1 MSTEEPTN
9 TQIVWSPDDLPAAEA
24 EALQAKEQR
33 PKKRVSRAKAVA
45 DGGVEGAAPA
55 KKRRTRTVKA
65 KEEAMPVASEG
76 SVPKTES
83 TAPAKSEG
91 AVPMATKPVVQPQ
104 PVTGKPEGSVP
115 MATKPVVQPQPVT
128 GKPEGSVPQSEG
140 VAPAKPEGSVP
151 SAAKPM
157 VQPQVATGSVP
168 KSEGTVPAKPNGSVP
183 AAAAQ
188 TAQQG
193 EKLAPEG
200 PQQPLSRRQLRR
212 QQWLANRAQRM
223 GNNGNRGNFNNNGN
237 QAPQGNRRPMG
248 DRPQQQQRFE
258 PQQVQVPRNPDLPEY
273 RLQDIH
279 SWDNGTIVQRMMPDA
294 NAEDLGA
301 MKRHEIIFAA
311 IRNYLSRGGAV
322 RTSGCLKVE
331 KEGYGFLRSSK
342 TNFLACPED
351 VFIPQ
356 QQIRRHSLRT
366 GDIVEG
372 PIRDPRDKD
381 RYFVLGSV
389 VSVNGKT
396 PSEAARIV
404 HFENLTPT
412 FPTRRIVLETEPGEL
427 STRVVDIFTPIGFG
441 QRGLIVAP
449 PRVGKTVLLQKMA
462 NAITKNHPDAILIV
476 LLIDERPEEVTD
488 MQRNTKAMVL
498 SSTFDEEPQHHVDV
512 ADMVIE
518 MSRRQA
524 ENGKD
529 VVILLDSIT
538 RLARAYNTVQPHS
551 GKILT
556 GGVDALALH
565 RPKRFF
571 GAARNI
577 EGGGSLTI
585 LATALIDTGSRMDEV
600 IFEEFKGTGNMELVL
615 DRGLADRRIF
625 PAIDIE
631 KSGTRKEDLLL
642 APLELEK
649 TWALRRVL
657 TDAGPERAMQSVLAG
672 MKKFK
677 SNPEFLLSLDLKNL

>member
-1 MSTEEPTN
+1 MSSEDPVAP
-9 TQIVWSPDDLPAAEA
+9 QVSWSPAELPETTAKALQDKEEARAKRGAKKAAAALAETVAPEGGAEA
-24 EALQAKEQR
+24 A
-33 PKKRVSRAKAVA
+33 PVKKRRGRPPKKAVA
-45 DGGVEGAAPA
+45 DAAA
-55 KKRRTRTVKA
+55 GND
-65 KEEAMPVASEG
+65 SG
-76 SVPKTES
+76 S
-83 TAPAKSEG
+83 A
-91 AVPMATKPVVQPQ
+91 
-104 PVTGKPEGSVP
+104 
-115 MATKPVVQPQPVT
+115 
-128 GKPEGSVPQSEG
+128 
-140 VAPAKPEGSVP
+140 
-151 SAAKPM
+151 
-157 VQPQVATGSVP
+157 
-168 KSEGTVPAKPNGSVP
+168 SVP
-183 AAAAQ
+183 APAPLAEPVSGPKAEASAPSAPTADAAAARVPPAPSPDPKAEPAP
-188 TAQQG
+188 TASPAPAPG
-193 EKLAPEG
+193 GTRAVASVPPTSDPVPRPEG
-200 PQQPLSRRQLRR
+200 PQQPLSKRQLRR
-212 QQWLANRAQRM
+212 QQWLANRAARM
-223 GNNGNRGNFNNNGN
+223 GNRNGGFTGNTGFIGNNANNGFN
-237 QAPQGNRRPMG
+237 GGAAHAPHPQGNRRPL
-248 DRPQQQQRFE
+248 DARHQHQQPRYE
-258 PQQVQVPRNPDLPEY
+258 PPPPSVPRNPDLPEY

-279 SWDNGTIVQRMMPDA
+279 SWDNGTIVERMMPDA
-294 NAEDLGA
+294 NPEDLGA

-322 RTSGCLKVE
+322 AATGCLKVE
-331 KEGYGFLRSSK
+331 KEGYGFLRSAK

-356 QQIRRHSLRT
+356 QQIRRHALRT

-381 RYFVLGSV
+381 RYFVLGNV

-412 FPTRRIVLETEPGEL
+412 FPTRRIVLETTPTEL
-427 STRVVDIFTPIGFG
+427 SMRVVDLFTPIGFG

-462 NAITKNHPDAILIV
+462 NAITRNHPEAILIV

-529 VVILLDSIT
+529 VIILLDSIT

-615 DRGLADRRIF
+615 DRGLADKRIF

-657 TDAGPERAMQSVLAG
+657 TDAGPERAMQSVIGG

-677 SNPEFLLSLDLKNL
+677 SNPEFLLSLDLKNV

>member
-1 MSTEEPTN
+1 MSSEDPVAP
-9 TQIVWSPDDLPAAEA
+9 QVSWSPAELPETTAKALQDKEEARAKRGAKKAAAALAETVAPEGGAEA
-24 EALQAKEQR
+24 
-33 PKKRVSRAKAVA
+33 
-45 DGGVEGAAPA
+45 APV
-55 KKRRTRTVKA
+55 KKRRGRPPKKA
-65 KEEAMPVASEG
+65 AEKDLGSAPV
-76 SVPKTES
+76 P
-83 TAPAKSEG
+83 APAPLAE
-91 AVPMATKPVVQPQ
+91 PVSGP
-104 PVTGKPEGSVP
+104 KAEAS
-115 MATKPVVQPQPVT
+115 A
-128 GKPEGSVPQSEG
+128 
-140 VAPAKPEGSVP
+140 P
-151 SAAKPM
+151 SAPTAD
-157 VQPQVATGSVP
+157 
-168 KSEGTVPAKPNGSVP
+168 
-183 AAAAQ
+183 AAAARVPPAPSPDPKAEPAP
-188 TAQQG
+188 TASPA
-193 EKLAPEG
+193 LAPGGTRAVASVPPPPDPAPRPEG
-200 PQQPLSRRQLRR
+200 PQQPLSKRQLRR
-212 QQWLANRAQRM
+212 QQWLANRAARM
-223 GNNGNRGNFNNNGN
+223 GNRNGGFTGNTGFTGNNANNGFN
-237 QAPQGNRRPMG
+237 GGAAHAPHPQGNRRPL
-248 DRPQQQQRFE
+248 DARHQHQQPRYE
-258 PQQVQVPRNPDLPEY
+258 PPPPSVPRNPDLPEY

-279 SWDNGTIVQRMMPDA
+279 SWDNGTIVERMMPDA
-294 NAEDLGA
+294 NPEDLGA

-322 RTSGCLKVE
+322 AATGCLKVE
-331 KEGYGFLRSSK
+331 KEGYGFLRSAK

-356 QQIRRHSLRT
+356 QQIRRHALRT

-381 RYFVLGSV
+381 RYFVLGNV

-412 FPTRRIVLETEPGEL
+412 FPTRRIVLETTPTEL
-427 STRVVDIFTPIGFG
+427 SMRVVDLFTPIGFG

-462 NAITKNHPDAILIV
+462 NAITRNHPEAILIV

-529 VVILLDSIT
+529 VIILLDSIT

-615 DRGLADRRIF
+615 DRGLADKRIF

-657 TDAGPERAMQSVLAG
+657 TDAGPERAMQSVIGG

-677 SNPEFLLSLDLKNL
+677 SNPEFLLSLDLKNV

>member
-1 MSTEEPTN
+1 MNTEDSVDTR
-9 TQIVWSPDDLPAAEA
+9 IVWSPEELPAAEA
-24 EALQAKEQR
+24 AGLQAAEQQK
-33 PKKRVSRAKAVA
+33 KKRAQRAKKEPAA
-45 DGGVEGAAPA
+45 EGEAPV
-55 KKRRTRTVKA
+55 KKRRGRKPKA
-65 KEEAMPVASEG
+65 LKEAEAAAAVANG
-76 SVPKTES
+76 QDARS
-83 TAPAKSEG
+83 TSDSAPATTPPPETS
-91 AVPMATKPVVQPQ
+91 
-104 PVTGKPEGSVP
+104 KPETS
-115 MATKPVVQPQPVT
+115 
-128 GKPEGSVPQSEG
+128 KPETPS
-140 VAPAKPEGSVP
+140 PE
-151 SAAKPM
+151 
-157 VQPQVATGSVP
+157 TP
-168 KSEGTVPAKPNGSVP
+168 KSETSILEPSKPEPPKPDTSKPETPKLETSKPAIPQP
-183 AAAAQ
+183 
-188 TAQQG
+188 QQPQQPQQQQQQVL
-193 EKLAPEG
+193 KPEG

-212 QQWLANRAQRM
+212 QQWLANRAARM
-223 GNNGNRGNFNNNGN
+223 GKPFVPNFNN
-237 QAPQGNRRPMG
+237 QQSPQGNRRP
-248 DRPQQQQRFE
+248 PQEQQRQQQRYE
-258 PQQVQVPRNPDLPEY
+258 PPQAAVPRNPDLPEY
-273 RLQDIH
+273 KLQDIH
-279 SWDNGTIVQRMMPDA
+279 SWDNGTIVERMMPDA

-322 RTSGCLKVE
+322 MASGCLKVE
-331 KEGYGFLRSSK
+331 KEGYGFLRSAK

-356 QQIRRHSLRT
+356 QQIRRHALRT

-372 PIRDPRDKD
+372 PVRDPRDKD
-381 RYFVLGSV
+381 RYFVLGNV
-389 VSVNGKT
+389 ITVNGKT
-396 PSEAARIV
+396 PNEAARIV

-412 FPTRRIVLETEPGEL
+412 FPTRRIVLETV
-427 STRVVDIFTPIGFG
+427 STEISMRVVDLFTPIGFG

-462 NAITKNHPDAILIV
+462 NAITHNHPDAILIV

-529 VVILLDSIT
+529 VIILLDSIT

-642 APLELEK
+642 APIELEK

-657 TDAGPERAMQSVLAG
+657 AEAGPERSMQSVIAG
-672 MKKFK
+672 MRKYK

>member
-1 MSTEEPTN
+1 MSSEDPVAP
-9 TQIVWSPDDLPAAEA
+9 QVSWSPAELPETTAKALQDKEEARAKRGAKKAAAALAETVAPEGGAEA
-24 EALQAKEQR
+24 
-33 PKKRVSRAKAVA
+33 
-45 DGGVEGAAPA
+45 APV
-55 KKRRTRTVKA
+55 KKRRGRPPK
-65 KEEAMPVASEG
+65 KVAEKDLG
-76 SVPKTES
+76 S
-83 TAPAKSEG
+83 A
-91 AVPMATKPVVQPQ
+91 
-104 PVTGKPEGSVP
+104 
-115 MATKPVVQPQPVT
+115 
-128 GKPEGSVPQSEG
+128 
-140 VAPAKPEGSVP
+140 
-151 SAAKPM
+151 
-157 VQPQVATGSVP
+157 
-168 KSEGTVPAKPNGSVP
+168 SVP
-183 AAAAQ
+183 APAPLAEPVSGPKAEASAPSAPTADAAAARVPPAPSPDPKAEPAP
-188 TAQQG
+188 TASPAPAPG
-193 EKLAPEG
+193 GTRSVASVPPTSDPVPRPEG
-200 PQQPLSRRQLRR
+200 PQQPLSKRQLRR
-212 QQWLANRAQRM
+212 QQWLANRAARM
-223 GNNGNRGNFNNNGN
+223 GNRNGGFTGSGGNNANNGFN
-237 QAPQGNRRPMG
+237 GGAAHAPHPQGNRRPL
-248 DRPQQQQRFE
+248 DARHQHQQPRYE
-258 PQQVQVPRNPDLPEY
+258 PPPPSVPRNPDLPEY

-279 SWDNGTIVQRMMPDA
+279 SWDNGTIVERMMPDA
-294 NAEDLGA
+294 NPEDLGA

-322 RTSGCLKVE
+322 AATGCLKVE
-331 KEGYGFLRSSK
+331 KEGYGFLRSAK

-356 QQIRRHSLRT
+356 QQIRRHALRT

-381 RYFVLGSV
+381 RYFVLGNV

-412 FPTRRIVLETEPGEL
+412 FPTRRIVLETTPTEL
-427 STRVVDIFTPIGFG
+427 SMRVVDLFTPIGFG

-462 NAITKNHPDAILIV
+462 NAITRNHPEAILIV

-529 VVILLDSIT
+529 VIILLDSIT

-600 IFEEFKGTGNMELVL
+600 IFEEFKGTGNMELQL
-615 DRGLADRRIF
+615 DRSLSNKRMF
-625 PAIDIE
+625 PAVNLVA
-631 KSGTRKEDLLL
+631 SSTRRDDLLQDDTTVNRMRIL
-642 APLELEK
+642 RQYIGDMTSIEAMNTIHDRMIK
-649 TWALRRVL
+649 TR
-657 TDAGPERAMQSVLAG
+657 DNE
-672 MKKFK
+672 
-677 SNPEFLLSLDLKNL
+677 EFLMSMNE

>member
-1 MSTEEPTN
+1 MNTEDSVDTR
-9 TQIVWSPDDLPAAEA
+9 IVWSPEELPAAEA
-24 EALQAKEQR
+24 ESLQAAEQQK
-33 PKKRVSRAKAVA
+33 KKRAQRAKKQPSA
-45 DGGVEGAAPA
+45 EGAAATPAPEGEAPA
-55 KKRRTRTVKA
+55 KKRRGRKPKA
-65 KEEAMPVASEG
+65 LKEAE
-76 SVPKTES
+76 
-83 TAPAKSEG
+83 
-91 AVPMATKPVVQPQ
+91 
-104 PVTGKPEGSVP
+104 
-115 MATKPVVQPQPVT
+115 
-128 GKPEGSVPQSEG
+128 
-140 VAPAKPEGSVP
+140 
-151 SAAKPM
+151 
-157 VQPQVATGSVP
+157 
-168 KSEGTVPAKPNGSVP
+168 
-183 AAAAQ
+183 AAAAAAAANGQ
-188 TAQQG
+188 DARSPSDSAPAATPPSEPPKHETPSPEPPKPETPKPETSKPETPTAETSKPETPEQQAPQAQQQAL
-193 EKLAPEG
+193 KPEG

-212 QQWLANRAQRM
+212 QQWLANRAARM
-223 GNNGNRGNFNNNGN
+223 GKPFVPNFPKP
-237 QAPQGNRRPMG
+237 QQQSPQGNRRP
-248 DRPQQQQRFE
+248 PQEQQQRQQRYE
-258 PQQVQVPRNPDLPEY
+258 PPQAAVPRNPDLPEY
-273 RLQDIH
+273 KLQDIH
-279 SWDNGTIVQRMMPDA
+279 SWDNGTIVERMMADA
-294 NAEDLGA
+294 NAEELGA
-301 MKRHEIIFAA
+301 MRRHEIIFAA

-322 RTSGCLKVE
+322 MASGCLKVE
-331 KEGYGFLRSSK
+331 KEGYGFLRSAK

-356 QQIRRHSLRT
+356 QQIRRHALRT

-372 PIRDPRDKD
+372 PVRDPRDKD
-381 RYFVLGSV
+381 RYFVLGNV
-389 VSVNGKT
+389 VTVNGKT

-412 FPTRRIVLETEPGEL
+412 FPTRRIVLETV
-427 STRVVDIFTPIGFG
+427 STEISMRVVDLFTPIGFG

-462 NAITKNHPDAILIV
+462 NAITRNHPEAILIV

-529 VVILLDSIT
+529 VIILLDSIT

-615 DRGLADRRIF
+615 DRGLADKRIF

-642 APLELEK
+642 APIELEK

-657 TDAGPERAMQSVLAG
+657 AEAGPERSMQSVIAG
-672 MKKFK
+672 MHKFK

>member
-1 MSTEEPTN
+1 MSSEDPVAP
-9 TQIVWSPDDLPAAEA
+9 QVSWSPAELPETTAKALQDKEEARAKRGAKKAAAALAETVAPEGGAEA
-24 EALQAKEQR
+24 A
-33 PKKRVSRAKAVA
+33 PVKKRRGRPPKKAVA
-45 DGGVEGAAPA
+45 DAAAGNDSGSAPVPAPA
-55 KKRRTRTVKA
+55 PLAEPVSGPKA
-65 KEEAMPVASEG
+65 EASA
-76 SVPKTES
+76 
-83 TAPAKSEG
+83 
-91 AVPMATKPVVQPQ
+91 
-104 PVTGKPEGSVP
+104 
-115 MATKPVVQPQPVT
+115 
-128 GKPEGSVPQSEG
+128 
-140 VAPAKPEGSVP
+140 P
-151 SAAKPM
+151 SA
-157 VQPQVATGSVP
+157 
-168 KSEGTVPAKPNGSVP
+168 P
-183 AAAAQ
+183 AAARVPPAPSPDPKAEPAP
-188 TAQQG
+188 TASPAPAPG
-193 EKLAPEG
+193 GTRSVASVPPPPDPVPRPEG
-200 PQQPLSRRQLRR
+200 PQQPLSKRQLRR
-212 QQWLANRAQRM
+212 QQWLANRAARM
-223 GNNGNRGNFNNNGN
+223 GNRNGGFTGNNANNGFN
-237 QAPQGNRRPMG
+237 GGAAHAPHPQGNRRPL
-248 DRPQQQQRFE
+248 DARHQHQQPRYE
-258 PQQVQVPRNPDLPEY
+258 PPPPSVPRNPDLPEY

-279 SWDNGTIVQRMMPDA
+279 SWDNGTIVERMMPDA
-294 NAEDLGA
+294 NPEDLGA

-322 RTSGCLKVE
+322 AATGCLKVE
-331 KEGYGFLRSSK
+331 KEGYGFLRSAK

-356 QQIRRHSLRT
+356 QQIRRHALRT

-381 RYFVLGSV
+381 RYFVLGNV

-412 FPTRRIVLETEPGEL
+412 FPTRRIVLETTPTEL
-427 STRVVDIFTPIGFG
+427 SMRVVDLFTPIGFG

-462 NAITKNHPDAILIV
+462 NAITRNHPEAILIV

-529 VVILLDSIT
+529 VIILLDSIT

-615 DRGLADRRIF
+615 DRGLADKRIF

-657 TDAGPERAMQSVLAG
+657 TDAGPERAMQSVIGG

-677 SNPEFLLSLDLKNL
+677 SNPEFLLSLDLKNV